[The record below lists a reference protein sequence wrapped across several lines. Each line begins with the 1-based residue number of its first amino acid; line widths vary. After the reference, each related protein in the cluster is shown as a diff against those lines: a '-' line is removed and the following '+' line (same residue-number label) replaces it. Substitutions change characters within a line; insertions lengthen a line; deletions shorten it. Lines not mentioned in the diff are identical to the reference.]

1 MNNSKLEKGQVHFM
15 YETKSVKELKSRIHM
30 AHRQERRPEDEIFYS
45 EKVCDDMYEYRH
57 VILPKEIAAKVPKDR
72 LMSEEEWRS
81 IGIQQSQGWV
91 LLNIKN
97 VVVLIAFYP
106 RIQIIVKVNFD
117 RHAPEPH
124 IILFRRPLPK
134 AS

>member
-1 MNNSKLEKGQVHFM
+1 
-15 YETKSVKELKSRIHM
+15 M

-81 IGIQQSQGWV
+81 IGIQQSQGW
-91 LLNIKN
+91 LT
-97 VVVLIAFYP
+97 LIVMHLSL
-106 RIQIIVKVNFD
+106 I
-117 RHAPEPH
+117 
-124 IILFRRPLPK
+124 
-134 AS
+134 